1 MIRTDGCRSYSRLQK
16 LGCRHDKAV
25 MGGDPELV
33 ERVLPRVHRVA
44 ALLKRWLLGTH
55 QGAMEHQQLECSE
68 ACQSNIPLGK
78 VLWSQ
83 IPSLL
88 SQIAAA
94 TRLTGLQH
102 TSTLPAE
109 ARPGRQ
115 ALLVERGAAMQ
126 DRSKE
131 GETK

>member
-1 MIRTDGCRSYSRLQK
+1 MSRPCLSAGCWGRTRVRWSTSSWNARRLASPTDRWEKCCGVKHPRST
-16 LGCRHDKAV
+16 A
-25 MGGDPELV
+25 
-33 ERVLPRVHRVA
+33 
-44 ALLKRWLLGTH
+44 TH
-55 QGAMEHQQLECSE
+55 SG
-68 ACQSNIPLGK
+68 
-78 VLWSQ
+78 VWSQ

-88 SQIAAA
+88 SPIAAA

-126 DRSKE
+126 GRSKE